1 MSRKNINVDINNN
14 DITDAKPKP
23 KRGRPKKIVVNDV
36 VEIKNIEEENI
47 TSNPIVAS
55 TKESKRRKIDEVKLI
70 TEVNLSKLT
79 SQRENDAEEVNDFLL
94 I

>member
-1 MSRKNINVDINNN
+1 MLRKNCKVDINNN
-14 DITDAKPKP
+14 DMPKP

-47 TSNPIVAS
+47 TSNQIIAS

-79 SQRENDAEEVNDFLL
+79 SQRENDTKEVNDFLL